1 MQRKATSAPS
11 PPNPSLRSLCHPARS
26 HRGDLRPEREGGGR
40 KICKRERKIKE
51 GGRREAE
58 DDCQR
63 QHDVEGKDLWLTG
76 TVLRSFLPT
85 SSQPEMRTAWGT
97 SSRRVNCCLP
107 LPSGPELERGPPCS
121 ACCPKAGFQ
130 EGWAMNRATLVLG
143 NEQEGLCRPRIPVRL
158 LISAAT
164 EKSRVRSTTRQA
176 LLSGRCW
183 TRVPSDSAPLWGG

>member
-1 MQRKATSAPS
+1 MR
-11 PPNPSLRSLCHPARS
+11 RR
-26 HRGDLRPEREGGGR
+26 GGR
-40 KICKRERKIKE
+40 KIHKRERKNKE

-76 TVLRSFLPT
+76 TVLQSFLPT

-97 SSRRVNCCLP
+97 SSRRVDCYLP
-107 LPSGPELERGPPCS
+107 LLSGPELERGPPHS
-121 ACCPKAGFQ
+121 ACCPKAAFQ

-143 NEQEGLCRPRIPVRL
+143 NEQESRCRPRILVGL
-158 LISAAT
+158 LISTTT
-164 EKSRVRSTTRQA
+164 EKSRVRSTTHQA

-183 TRVPSDSAPLWGG
+183 TRVPSDSASLWGG